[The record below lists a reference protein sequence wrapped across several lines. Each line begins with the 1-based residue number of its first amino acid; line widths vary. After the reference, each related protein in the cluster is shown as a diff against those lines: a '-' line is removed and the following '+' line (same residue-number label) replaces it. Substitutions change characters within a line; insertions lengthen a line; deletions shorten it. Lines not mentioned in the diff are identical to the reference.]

1 MGNVFSSSRSRQ
13 NERDIEE
20 LRQQFQ
26 TFRMSTDNRF
36 NQYDAIIEELITT
49 TRGLRTMTQELR
61 NVSLGHESIINELRR
76 LNSDRTNNRSGRREE
91 AENENPAPFP
101 DRERGHHHDGDLVR

>member
-20 LRQQFQ
+20 LRQQF
-26 TFRMSTDNRF
+26 RVLSINTDNNTDRL
-36 NQYDAIIEELITT
+36 NRYEQ
-49 TRGLRTMTQELR
+49 
-61 NVSLGHESIINELRR
+61 IINNHERIISNQER
-76 LNSDRTNNRSGRREE
+76 LINYLIERDSDRTNNRSRRREE
-91 AENENPAPFP
+91 AEDENPAPFP